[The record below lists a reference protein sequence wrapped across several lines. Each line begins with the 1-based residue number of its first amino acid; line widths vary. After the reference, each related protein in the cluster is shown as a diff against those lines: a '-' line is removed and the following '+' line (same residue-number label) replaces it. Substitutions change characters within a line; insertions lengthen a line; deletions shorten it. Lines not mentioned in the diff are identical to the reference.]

1 MKLMFYSFPVSIVR
15 LTVLVFC
22 FGVTI
27 LLVFSFFFIVLR
39 FLCEINS
46 RGLESA

>member
-27 LLVFSFFFIVLR
+27 LLVFSFFSLFCV
-39 FLCEINS
+39 S
-46 RGLESA
+46 YAK